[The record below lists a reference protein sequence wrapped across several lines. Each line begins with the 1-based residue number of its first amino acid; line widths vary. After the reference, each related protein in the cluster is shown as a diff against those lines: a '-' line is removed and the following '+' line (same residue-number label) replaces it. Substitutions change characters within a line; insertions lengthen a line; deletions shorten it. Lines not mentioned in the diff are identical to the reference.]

1 MRSGPTTL
9 IQSNGLETTDRKHE
23 VPKTPESLFEKEHK
37 IRVHTSQEGRKRPS
51 SVLHTKEKEAKEA
64 KDPVA
69 LHREDTNNAVVDTLK
84 TCQKAC
90 AGTMYDFWHWNN
102 LPGKTPGEK
111 LTTVA
116 TRGGRGPY
124 LLLTFAILLLI
135 IFVIVVVA
143 RSCSAKK
150 QASTTIIG
158 FKAQDTAPDAE
169 EALRRLAGGTMGA
182 TTFETPVA
190 MRPVTTYRQA

>member
-1 MRSGPTTL
+1 MF
-9 IQSNGLETTDRKHE
+9 QSSKFS
-23 VPKTPESLFEKEHK
+23 TPEQPRNENESTALFEEEPPQT
-37 IRVHTSQEGRKRPS
+37 RVQTHARGRKRSLVPP
-51 SVLHTKEKEAKEA
+51 TKE

-84 TCQKAC
+84 TCQKSC
-90 AGTMYDFWHWNN
+90 AGAMYDFWHWNN
-102 LPGKTPGEK
+102 LPGNTPGEK
-111 LTTVA
+111 LTTVT

-135 IFVIVVVA
+135 IFVIVVVV

-150 QASTTIIG
+150 PAPPTSSLG
-158 FKAQDTAPDAE
+158 FKAPDAE
-169 EALRRLAGGTMGA
+169 DLRRLAGGTMGTA
-182 TTFETPVA
+182 TFETPVA